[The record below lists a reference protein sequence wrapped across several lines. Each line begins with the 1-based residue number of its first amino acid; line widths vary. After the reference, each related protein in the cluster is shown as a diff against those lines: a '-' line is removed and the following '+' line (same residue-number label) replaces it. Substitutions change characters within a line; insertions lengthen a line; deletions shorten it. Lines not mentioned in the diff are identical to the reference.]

1 MMIDKQELLIKLDEA
16 KSGEDTEVLFQS
28 ANALLTDNPT
38 DIELLHVRA
47 QLYVKLQELGKAI
60 NDYTAILILDKEDK
74 VAATQIVQLKSILKF
89 NNTDIY
95 ASPNTNFDP
104 WLD

>member
-1 MMIDKQELLIKLDEA
+1 MMIGKQELLIKLDEA

-28 ANALLTDNPT
+28 ANALLADNPT

-60 NDYTAILILDKEDK
+60 NDYTAILTLDKEDK